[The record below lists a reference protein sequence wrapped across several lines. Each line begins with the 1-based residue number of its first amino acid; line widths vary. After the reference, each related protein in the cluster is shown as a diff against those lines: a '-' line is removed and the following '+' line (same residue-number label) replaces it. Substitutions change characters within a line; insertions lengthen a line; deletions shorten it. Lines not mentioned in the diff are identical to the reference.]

1 MHNQSTSDAS
11 RLTQLIN
18 HAMGSVV
25 IDMQPNVQQICNTLI
40 SARPDYLMLVNAQG
54 QIRFAS
60 DACEDLVGI
69 AGAALEDHT
78 FDSLLV
84 AEDRHSYQHFMNES
98 VIPLAGSSFS
108 KLGPLDLRV
117 RIAGE
122 TKPEAF
128 RWVALR
134 IASVDLLRGSN
145 QQHALFFFSLMDI
158 THREQE
164 EERILRQLNFD
175 ALTGLP
181 SRYNIMSTVEKHIE
195 LSDEGAPFVFVFFDL
210 DRFKTVNDALGHRIG
225 DEFLSSICQRLNRWL
240 DNAHIFARFGGDEFI
255 LFLPSMSDL
264 EEAKA
269 LCLRALDLMREPM
282 DVVGY
287 TLSCGASFGLARY
300 PDHGTTI
307 DALIQAADTAMYH
320 TKILGTGGCAVFDES
335 MNAERFSQI
344 ELEQEM
350 REALAQQAFL
360 AFYQPCVDL
369 VTGEI
374 VAVEALARWQHK
386 RRGLLNPH
394 DFLALANQAGLV
406 AEIDAQVQQSALQQA
421 AAWRDAGFDLLLS
434 INCSSVQIESADFL
448 PKIESMCAAAGYPL
462 ERLQL
467 EITEQT
473 LVRQVELAAAN
484 VQSLRA
490 KGVRVAIDDFG
501 MGYSSLTY
509 LRQFPV
515 DVLKIDRTFIQDIQT
530 LAQARVGVSLADA
543 IIAMAK
549 SLRLAL
555 IAEGVEYSAQISYL
569 RQQACD
575 MAQGY
580 LFSEPCDAARMQR
593 LLDQE
598 GFADLLEAAL
608 PIEKV

>member
-1 MHNQSTSDAS
+1 MQNPPTTDAS
-11 RLTQLIN
+11 RLAELIN
-18 HAMGSVV
+18 SVMGTVV
-25 IDMQPNVQQICNTLI
+25 IDMQPNVQQICDTLI
-40 SARPDYLMLVNAQG
+40 AARPDYLMLVNAQG

-60 DACEDLVGI
+60 GACLDLLGLS
-69 AGAALEDHT
+69 GASLEQRT

-84 AEDRHSYQHFMNES
+84 ADDRHSYQQFMRET
-98 VIPLAGSSFS
+98 VMPLAGRSFS
-108 KLGPLDLRV
+108 KLGPVDLRV
-117 RIAGE
+117 KVSGE
-122 TKPEAF
+122 ADPEVF

-134 IASVDLLRGSN
+134 VASVDLLRGSD

-181 SRYNIMSTVEKHIE
+181 SRYNIMSTVEDHIGTHGE
-195 LSDEGAPFVFVFFDL
+195 KTPFVFVFFDL

-240 DNAHIFARFGGDEFI
+240 DDAHVFARFGGDEFI
-255 LFLPSMSDL
+255 LFLPSVSDL
-264 EEAKA
+264 EEAKT
-269 LCLRALDLMREPM
+269 LCLRALDLMREPS
-282 DVVGY
+282 DVASY
-287 TLSCGASFGLARY
+287 TLSCGASFGIARY

-320 TKILGTGGCAVFDES
+320 TKSLGTGGCAVFDES

-369 VTGEI
+369 VTGEV
-374 VAVEALARWQHK
+374 VAIEALARWQHK

-394 DFLALANQAGLV
+394 DFLALAGQAGLV
-406 AEIDAQVQQSALQQA
+406 AEIDAQVQRSALQQA
-421 AAWRDAGFDLLLS
+421 AAWREAGSELLLS

-448 PKIESMCAAAGYPL
+448 PKLESMCAEAGYPL
-462 ERLQL
+462 DRLQL

-473 LVRQVELAAAN
+473 LVRQVKSAASN
-484 VQSLRA
+484 IQSLRA

-530 LAQARVGVSLADA
+530 LDQARVGVSLADA

-549 SLRLAL
+549 SLGLAL
-555 IAEGVEYSAQISYL
+555 IAEGVEYPAQISYL

-575 MAQGY
+575 TAQGF
-580 LFSEPCDAARMQR
+580 LFSEPCNAAHMQR
-593 LLDQE
+593 LLDE
-598 GFADLLEAAL
+598 GSFAHLLAAAP
-608 PIEKV
+608 PIEKS

>member
-69 AGAALEDHT
+69 AGAAVEDHT

-448 PKIESMCAAAGYPL
+448 PKFESICAAAGYPL

-484 VQSLRA
+484 IQSLRA

-549 SLRLAL
+549 SLGLEL

-580 LFSEPCDAARMQR
+580 LFSEPCDAAQMQR
-593 LLDQE
+593 LMDQE
-598 GFADLLEAAL
+598 GFAHLLEAAL

>member
-1 MHNQSTSDAS
+1 
-11 RLTQLIN
+11 
-18 HAMGSVV
+18 MGSVV

-84 AEDRHSYQHFMNES
+84 AEDRHSYQHFMNEN

-264 EEAKA
+264 DEAKA

-282 DVVGY
+282 DVAGY

-307 DALIQAADTAMYH
+307 DALIQAADTAMYR
-320 TKILGTGGCAVFDES
+320 TKSLGTGGCAVFDES

-484 VQSLRA
+484 IQSLRA

-530 LAQARVGVSLADA
+530 LAQARVGVSLADV

-549 SLRLAL
+549 SLGLEL

-580 LFSEPCDAARMQR
+580 LFSEPCDAAQMQR
-593 LLDQE
+593 LMDQE
-598 GFADLLEAAL
+598 GFAHLLEAAL

>member
-320 TKILGTGGCAVFDES
+320 TKSLGTGGCAVFDES

-448 PKIESMCAAAGYPL
+448 PKFESICAAAGYPL

-484 VQSLRA
+484 IQSLRA

-530 LAQARVGVSLADA
+530 LAQARVGVSLADV

-549 SLRLAL
+549 SLGLEL

-580 LFSEPCDAARMQR
+580 LFSEPCDAAQMQR
-593 LLDQE
+593 LMDQE
-598 GFADLLEAAL
+598 GFAHLLEAAL

>member
-40 SARPDYLMLVNAQG
+40 SALPDYLMLVNAQG

-69 AGAALEDHT
+69 AGAAVEDHT

-448 PKIESMCAAAGYPL
+448 PKFESICAAAGYPL

-484 VQSLRA
+484 IQSLRA

-530 LAQARVGVSLADA
+530 LAQARVGVSLADV

-549 SLRLAL
+549 SLGLEL

-580 LFSEPCDAARMQR
+580 LFSEPCDAAQMQR
-593 LLDQE
+593 LMDQE
-598 GFADLLEAAL
+598 GFAHLLEAAL

>member
-240 DNAHIFARFGGDEFI
+240 DNAHIYARFGGDEFI

-448 PKIESMCAAAGYPL
+448 PKFESICAAAGYPL

-484 VQSLRA
+484 IQSLRA

-549 SLRLAL
+549 SLGLEL

-580 LFSEPCDAARMQR
+580 LFSEPCDAAQMQR
-593 LLDQE
+593 LMDQE
-598 GFADLLEAAL
+598 GFAHLLEAAL

>member
-484 VQSLRA
+484 IQSLRA

-549 SLRLAL
+549 SLGLEL

-580 LFSEPCDAARMQR
+580 LFSEPCDAAQMQR
-593 LLDQE
+593 LMDQE
-598 GFADLLEAAL
+598 GFAHLLEAAL

>member
-484 VQSLRA
+484 IQSLRA

-549 SLRLAL
+549 SLGLEL

-580 LFSEPCDAARMQR
+580 LFSEPCDAAQMQR
-593 LLDQE
+593 LMDQE
-598 GFADLLEAAL
+598 GFAHLLEAAL
-608 PIEKV
+608 PIEKG

>member
-484 VQSLRA
+484 IQSLRA

-530 LAQARVGVSLADA
+530 LAQARVGVSLADV

-549 SLRLAL
+549 SLGLEL

-580 LFSEPCDAARMQR
+580 LFSEPCDAAQMQR
-593 LLDQE
+593 LMDQE
-598 GFADLLEAAL
+598 GFAHLLEAAL